1 MPKQIIIT
9 SVSGNPPFDFY
20 ACDITNTYCYLIAS
34 SVVAPPTLVL
44 DIPPPLDVASV
55 VNVKVIDSSG
65 CTEFVNYSCSPT
77 PTTTPTPTLTPTI
90 TVTPGL
96 SPTVTPS
103 VTLTPSLT
111 QTPSLTPT
119 LTQTPTP
126 TLTPT
131 PTPTT
136 PYLMAVATNCDGGA
150 SEVINIPSIYQNLDV
165 LYVVGATNGGCYII
179 SSPTSGPATITWNG
193 LVYGIDANCDTCPQP
208 TRTPTL
214 TPTVTPTITPT
225 PSPVPAPSGIY
236 YGKFSGSTITSGEA
250 ISNLTFLTT
259 NDPTNN
265 FVTYPLQDG
274 YGYILIPISLPQP
287 TGFQESSS
295 GCSGFNIP
303 TNNIGTLII
312 IDINGFPITYNTYRT
327 FFSFGGMI
335 DCWLCN

>member
-1 MPKQIIIT
+1 MPKQIIIN
-9 SVSGNPPFDFY
+9 SVSGNSPFDFY

-34 SVVAPPTLVL
+34 SVFTPPVLVL

-65 CTEFVNYSCSPT
+65 CTEFINYSCSPT
-77 PTTTPTPTLTPTI
+77 PTTTTTPTVTPTL

-103 VTLTPSLT
+103 VTLTPTLT
-111 QTPSLTPT
+111 ATPTVTPT
-119 LTQTPTP
+119 LTQTQTPTNTSTPSVTPTNTNTPSITPTITTTP

-131 PTPTT
+131 
-136 PYLMAVATNCDGGA
+136 
-150 SEVINIPSIYQNLDV
+150 I
-165 LYVVGATNGGCYII
+165 
-179 SSPTSGPATITWNG
+179 
-193 LVYGIDANCDTCPQP
+193 
-208 TRTPTL
+208 
-214 TPTVTPTITPT
+214 TPTITPT
-225 PSPVPAPSGIY
+225 PSAVPAPSGIY

-259 NDPTNN
+259 NDPTDNY
-265 FVTYPLQDG
+265 VTYPFGDG
-274 YGYILIPISLPQP
+274 YGYILIPSSLPQP

-327 FFSFGGMI
+327 FFSFGGI
-335 DCWLCN
+335 INCWLCN

>member
-9 SVSGNPPFDFY
+9 SISGNSPFDFY

-34 SVVAPPTLVL
+34 SVVAPPVLVL

-65 CTEFVNYSCSPT
+65 CTEFINYSCSPT
-77 PTTTPTPTLTPTI
+77 PTTTMTPTVTPTL

-103 VTLTPSLT
+103 VTLTPTLT
-111 QTPSLTPT
+111 ASPTVTPT
-119 LTQTPTP
+119 LTQTQTP
-126 TLTPT
+126 TNTSTPSVTPT
-131 PTPTT
+131 NTNTPSITPT
-136 PYLMAVATNCDGGA
+136 
-150 SEVINIPSIYQNLDV
+150 
-165 LYVVGATNGGCYII
+165 
-179 SSPTSGPATITWNG
+179 IT
-193 LVYGIDANCDTCPQP
+193 A
-208 TRTPTL
+208 TPTL

-225 PSPVPAPSGIY
+225 PSPIPAPSGIY

-250 ISNLTFLTT
+250 ISNLSFITT

-265 FVTYPLQDG
+265 FVTYPLASG
-274 YGYILIPISLPQP
+274 YGYILIPIALPQP
-287 TGFQESSS
+287 TGFQESNSS
-295 GCSGFNIP
+295 CSGLNIP

-335 DCWLCN
+335 NCWLCN

>member
-9 SVSGNPPFDFY
+9 SISGNSPFDFY

-34 SVVAPPTLVL
+34 SVVAPPVLVL

-65 CTEFVNYSCSPT
+65 CTEFINYSCSPT
-77 PTTTPTPTLTPTI
+77 PTMTVTPTMTPTI

-103 VTLTPSLT
+103 VTLTPTLT
-111 QTPSLTPT
+111 ATPTVTPT
-119 LTQTPTP
+119 LTQTQTP
-126 TLTPT
+126 TNTSTPSITPT
-131 PTPTT
+131 NTNTPSITPTN
-136 PYLMAVATNCDGGA
+136 TNT
-150 SEVINIPSIYQNLDV
+150 PSI
-165 LYVVGATNGGCYII
+165 T
-179 SSPTSGPATITWNG
+179 PTIT
-193 LVYGIDANCDTCPQP
+193 A
-208 TRTPTL
+208 TPTL

-225 PSPVPAPSGIY
+225 PSPIPAPSGIY

-250 ISNLTFLTT
+250 ISNLSFITT

-265 FVTYPLQDG
+265 FVTYPLASG
-274 YGYILIPISLPQP
+274 YGYILIPIALPQP
-287 TGFQESSS
+287 TGFQESNSS
-295 GCSGFNIP
+295 CSGLNIP

-312 IDINGFPITYNTYRT
+312 IDINGFPITYNIYRT
-327 FFSFGGMI
+327 FYSFGASI

>member
-9 SVSGNPPFDFY
+9 SISGNSPFDFY

-34 SVVAPPTLVL
+34 SVVAPPVLVL

-65 CTEFVNYSCSPT
+65 CTEFINYSCSPT
-77 PTTTPTPTLTPTI
+77 PTTTMTPTVTPTL

-103 VTLTPSLT
+103 VTLTPTLT
-111 QTPSLTPT
+111 ATPTVTPT
-119 LTQTPTP
+119 LTQTQTP
-126 TLTPT
+126 TNTSTPSITPT
-131 PTPTT
+131 NTNTPSITPTN
-136 PYLMAVATNCDGGA
+136 TNT
-150 SEVINIPSIYQNLDV
+150 PSI
-165 LYVVGATNGGCYII
+165 T
-179 SSPTSGPATITWNG
+179 PTIT
-193 LVYGIDANCDTCPQP
+193 A
-208 TRTPTL
+208 TPTL

-225 PSPVPAPSGIY
+225 PSPIPAPSGIY

-250 ISNLTFLTT
+250 ISNLSFITT

-265 FVTYPLQDG
+265 FVTYPLASG
-274 YGYILIPISLPQP
+274 YGYILIPIALPQP
-287 TGFQESSS
+287 TGFQESNSS
-295 GCSGFNIP
+295 CSGLNIP

-312 IDINGFPITYNTYRT
+312 IDINGFPITYNIYRT
-327 FFSFGGMI
+327 FYSFGASI

>member
-9 SVSGNPPFDFY
+9 SISGNSPFDFY

-34 SVVAPPTLVL
+34 SVVAPPVLVL

-65 CTEFVNYSCSPT
+65 CTEFINYSCSPT
-77 PTTTPTPTLTPTI
+77 PTTTTTPTVTPTL

-103 VTLTPSLT
+103 VTLTPTLT
-111 QTPSLTPT
+111 ATPTVTPT
-119 LTQTPTP
+119 LTQTQTP
-126 TLTPT
+126 TNTNTPSITPT
-131 PTPTT
+131 NTNTPSITPTN
-136 PYLMAVATNCDGGA
+136 TNT
-150 SEVINIPSIYQNLDV
+150 PSI
-165 LYVVGATNGGCYII
+165 T
-179 SSPTSGPATITWNG
+179 PTIT
-193 LVYGIDANCDTCPQP
+193 A
-208 TRTPTL
+208 TPTL

-225 PSPVPAPSGIY
+225 PSPIPAPSGIY

-250 ISNLTFLTT
+250 ISNLSFITT

-265 FVTYPLQDG
+265 FVTYPLASG
-274 YGYILIPISLPQP
+274 YGYILIPIALPQP
-287 TGFQESSS
+287 TGFQESNSS
-295 GCSGFNIP
+295 CSGLNIP

-312 IDINGFPITYNTYRT
+312 IDINGFPITYNIYRT
-327 FFSFGGMI
+327 FYSFGASI